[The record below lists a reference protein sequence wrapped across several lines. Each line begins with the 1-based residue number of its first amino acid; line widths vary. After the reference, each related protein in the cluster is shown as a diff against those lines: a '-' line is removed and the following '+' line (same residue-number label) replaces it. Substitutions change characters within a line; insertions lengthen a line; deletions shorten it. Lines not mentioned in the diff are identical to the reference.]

1 MHFGKGSNRD
11 ISEMPFAAEDVH
23 RYSGVAELPWL
34 SEQLC
39 ELGNE
44 ACTGD
49 HIIFSL
55 HKAFS
60 ISETP
65 ECHKEHKNGF
75 NVFTQ
80 WIDFFLLKPALS

>member
-1 MHFGKGSNRD
+1 MHFGKGSNPD

-49 HIIFSL
+49 RIIFSL
-55 HKAFS
+55 NKAFS
-60 ISETP
+60 ISRTP
-65 ECHKEHKNGF
+65 ESCQKHKNGF
-75 NVFTQ
+75 NVFIQ
-80 WIDFFLLKPALS
+80 WIDLFLLKPALS